1 MPNIAYPRA
10 SLYARQL
17 SAAIALVLASAATP
31 AAAQKAA
38 DMLRVQINADL
49 RSSNPGVN
57 RDDNTDAVLL
67 HVTEGLVALRED
79 LSVGP
84 LLASD
89 VKVSD
94 DGLTYTFT
102 LRDGVRFHNGAALT
116 SEDVVWNWK
125 RYLDPKTSWRCLP
138 EFDGRGMTKILS
150 VESPDPK
157 TVVFTLDR
165 PSALFLNNMARPD
178 CGGSAIMHRDS
189 VDASGQ
195 WQAPIGTGPYKMGE
209 WKRGQYL
216 ELQRF
221 DEYASLPGGGDGYTG
236 GKQAKVKTLRY
247 MVIPDASS
255 AKAALYSG
263 AIDVYAT
270 ASSADVPE
278 LRKRQDVQTVV
289 SPSMNMV
296 ALLLQTQD
304 PLLKDVRIRRA
315 LALSLDLP
323 MIAQTVTEGMSEAN
337 SSVVPTSS
345 PFYDKEQ
352 AATYKRDLAEARKL
366 LKEAGYK
373 GQPIKMI
380 TNKRYPACFDS
391 AVLAQAMASEA
402 GINLE
407 LEVLD
412 WATQLDRYGKG
423 DYPTMAFTYSAR
435 LDPALSFEMISGD
448 KQKQPRKVW
457 DDPDMAKLLA
467 ESMREADTG
476 KRQAIFDRMHAA
488 MLKEV
493 PIIVLYN
500 GTNVTGL
507 RQGVEGYKGWAADK
521 PRFWNVGFK

>member
-1 MPNIAYPRA
+1 MPNIAHRRA
-10 SLYARQL
+10 SSHTRRLP
-17 SAAIALVLASAATP
+17 AAVALALAFAAMP

-38 DMLRVQINADL
+38 DTLRIQINSDL

-67 HVTEGLVALRED
+67 HLTEGLVALKED

-84 LLASD
+84 LLASGI
-89 VKVSD
+89 KVSD
-94 DGLTYTFT
+94 DGLTYAFT
-102 LRDGVRFHNGAALT
+102 LRDGVRFHNGAAL
-116 SEDVVWNWK
+116 SAQDVVWNWK

-150 VESPDPK
+150 VEAPDPK

-178 CGGSAIMHRDS
+178 CGGAAIMHPDS

-195 WQAPIGTGPYKMGE
+195 WRAPIGTGPYKMGE

-221 DEYASLPGGGDGYTG
+221 DDYASLPGPGDGYTG
-236 GKQAKVKTLRY
+236 GKHALVKTLRY
-247 MVIPDASS
+247 MVIPDAAS

-278 LRKRQDVQTVV
+278 LRKRPDVQTIV

-323 MIAQTVTEGMSEAN
+323 MIAETVTEGMSKAN

-345 PFYDKEQ
+345 PYYDKEQ
-352 AATYKRDLAEARKL
+352 AATYGRDLAEARKL
-366 LKEAGYK
+366 LQQAGYK

-423 DYPTMAFTYSAR
+423 DYPAMAFTYSAR

-457 DDPDMAKLLA
+457 DDSEMGKLLA
-467 ESMREADTG
+467 ESMREPDAA
-476 KRQAIFDRMHAA
+476 KRQALFNRMHAA
-488 MLKEV
+488 MLKDV

-507 RQGVEGYKGWAADK
+507 RQGIEGYKGWAADK
-521 PRFWNVGFK
+521 PRFWNVSFK

>member
-1 MPNIAYPRA
+1 MPNIAHRRA
-10 SLYARQL
+10 SSHTRRLP
-17 SAAIALVLASAATP
+17 AAVALALAFAAMP

-38 DMLRVQINADL
+38 DTLRIQINSDL

-67 HVTEGLVALRED
+67 HLTEGLVALKED

-84 LLASD
+84 LLASGI
-89 VKVSD
+89 KVSD
-94 DGLTYTFT
+94 DGLTYAFT
-102 LRDGVRFHNGAALT
+102 LRDGVRFHNGAAL
-116 SEDVVWNWK
+116 SAQDVVWNWK

-150 VESPDPK
+150 VEAPDPK

-178 CGGSAIMHRDS
+178 CGGAAIMHPDS

-195 WQAPIGTGPYKMGE
+195 WRAPIGTGPYKMGE

-221 DEYASLPGGGDGYTG
+221 DDYASLPGPGDGYTG
-236 GKQAKVKTLRY
+236 GKHALVKTLRY
-247 MVIPDASS
+247 MVIPDAAS

-263 AIDVYAT
+263 AIDVYAI

-278 LRKRQDVQTVV
+278 LRKRPDVQTIV

-323 MIAQTVTEGMSEAN
+323 MIAETVTEGMSKAN

-345 PFYDKEQ
+345 PYYDKEQ
-352 AATYKRDLAEARKL
+352 AATYGRDLAEARKL
-366 LKEAGYK
+366 LQQAGYK

-423 DYPTMAFTYSAR
+423 DYPAMAFTYSAR

-457 DDPDMAKLLA
+457 DDPEMGKLLA
-467 ESMREADTG
+467 ESMREADAA
-476 KRQAIFDRMHAA
+476 KRQALFNRMHAA
-488 MLKEV
+488 MLKDV

-507 RQGVEGYKGWAADK
+507 RRGIEGYKGWAADK
-521 PRFWNVGFK
+521 PRFWNVSFK

>member
-1 MPNIAYPRA
+1 MPNIAHRRA
-10 SLYARQL
+10 SSHTRRLP
-17 SAAIALVLASAATP
+17 AAVALALAFAAMP

-38 DMLRVQINADL
+38 DTLRIQINSDL

-67 HVTEGLVALRED
+67 HLTEGLVALKED

-84 LLASD
+84 LLASGI
-89 VKVSD
+89 KVSD
-94 DGLTYTFT
+94 DGLTYAFT
-102 LRDGVRFHNGAALT
+102 LRDGVRFHNGAAL
-116 SEDVVWNWK
+116 SAQDVVWNWK

-150 VESPDPK
+150 VEAPDPK

-178 CGGSAIMHRDS
+178 CGGAAIMHPDS

-195 WQAPIGTGPYKMGE
+195 WRAPIGTGPYKMGE

-221 DEYASLPGGGDGYTG
+221 DDYASLPGPGDGYTG
-236 GKQAKVKTLRY
+236 GKHALVKNLRY
-247 MVIPDASS
+247 MVIPDAAS

-278 LRKRQDVQTVV
+278 LRKRPDVQTIV

-323 MIAQTVTEGMSEAN
+323 MIAETVTEGMSKAN

-345 PFYDKEQ
+345 PYYDKEQ
-352 AATYKRDLAEARKL
+352 AATYGRDLAEARKL
-366 LKEAGYK
+366 LQQAGYK

-423 DYPTMAFTYSAR
+423 DYPAMAFTYSAR

-457 DDPDMAKLLA
+457 DDPEMGKLLA
-467 ESMREADTG
+467 ESMREADAA
-476 KRQAIFDRMHAA
+476 KRQALFNRMHAA
-488 MLKEV
+488 MLKDV

-507 RQGVEGYKGWAADK
+507 RRGIEGYKGWAADK
-521 PRFWNVGFK
+521 PRFWNVSFK

>member
-1 MPNIAYPRA
+1 MPNIAHRRA
-10 SLYARQL
+10 SSHTRRLP
-17 SAAIALVLASAATP
+17 AAVALALAFAAMP

-38 DMLRVQINADL
+38 DTLRIQINSDL

-67 HVTEGLVALRED
+67 HLTEGLVALKED

-84 LLASD
+84 LLASGI
-89 VKVSD
+89 KVSD
-94 DGLTYTFT
+94 DGLTYAFT
-102 LRDGVRFHNGAALT
+102 LRDGVRFHNGAAL
-116 SEDVVWNWK
+116 SAQDVVWNWK

-150 VESPDPK
+150 VEAPDPK

-178 CGGSAIMHRDS
+178 CGGAAIMHPDS

-195 WQAPIGTGPYKMGE
+195 WRAPIGTGPYKMGE

-221 DEYASLPGGGDGYTG
+221 DDYASLPGPGDGYTG
-236 GKQAKVKTLRY
+236 GKHALVKTLRY
-247 MVIPDASS
+247 MVIPDAAS

-278 LRKRQDVQTVV
+278 LRKRPDVQTIV

-323 MIAQTVTEGMSEAN
+323 MIAETVTEGMSKAN

-345 PFYDKEQ
+345 PYYDKEQ
-352 AATYKRDLAEARKL
+352 AATYGRDLAEARKL
-366 LKEAGYK
+366 LQQAGYK

-391 AVLAQAMASEA
+391 VVLAQAMASEA

-423 DYPTMAFTYSAR
+423 DYPAMAFTYSAR

-457 DDPDMAKLLA
+457 DDPEMGKLLA
-467 ESMREADTG
+467 ESMREADAA
-476 KRQAIFDRMHAA
+476 KRQALFNRMHAA
-488 MLKEV
+488 MLKDV

-507 RQGVEGYKGWAADK
+507 RRGIEGYKGWAADK
-521 PRFWNVGFK
+521 PRFWNVSFK